1 MFRSLALGGGGVR
14 AGLHVGALTALE
26 SLRGSLVFPDGI
38 WGCSAGAV
46 LATAVAFKLSAAQ
59 VADLY
64 RSHMDISA
72 VIPTPKLSA
81 LADLATSKGMFSM
94 EIYERAIVTAFK
106 THGIDLTDKVIADA
120 PQPLYIVASNMTTH
134 NPTVFTK
141 QVRILDALRCSSC
154 LPILFQPQV
163 LYNHVYLDGGLFV
176 DCLSSL
182 APRDCLV
189 LHISDPGEKLYAS
202 ELETLPLST
211 YLHRIYRSMRGRPSA
226 PNVLWLQ
233 NSSVGLLQE
242 MTPEQKD
249 ALCAQGTS
257 QTLAFMSKRLAKERQ
272 ESIDGALAGK
282 VGEDGTGL

>member
-14 AGLHVGALTALE
+14 AGLHVGALKALE
-26 SLRGSLVFPDGI
+26 TTRGTLSFPDGV

-46 LATAVAFKLSAAQ
+46 LATAVAFNLNAAQ

-64 RSHMDISA
+64 RKHMDITS

-81 LADLATSKGMFSM
+81 LADLATTKGMFSM
-94 EIYERAIVTAFK
+94 DQYEQAIVTAFK
-106 THGIDLTDKVIADA
+106 THGIDLTDKTLADT
-120 PQPLYIVASNMTTH
+120 PQPLYIVASDMTTH

-176 DCLSSL
+176 DCLSSIV
-182 APRDCLV
+182 PSDCLV

-202 ELETLPLST
+202 ELDTLPLPT
-211 YLHRIYRSMRGRPSA
+211 YLYRIYRSLRGRPTSS
-226 PNVLWLQ
+226 NVLWLQ

-242 MTPEQKD
+242 MTSEQKD
-249 ALCAQGTS
+249 ALCEQGVS
-257 QTLAFMSKRLAKERQ
+257 QTLAFLSKRLLKEGDKSSRGTLPVVV
-272 ESIDGALAGK
+272 EEG
-282 VGEDGTGL
+282 GTGL

>member
-46 LATAVAFKLSAAQ
+46 LATAVAFNLSAAQ

-141 QVRILDALRCSSC
+141 HVRILDALRCSSC

-182 APRDCLV
+182 TPRDCLV

-257 QTLAFMSKRLAKERQ
+257 QTLAFMAKRLAKERQ
-272 ESIDGALAGK
+272 EPVDGALAGK

>member
-14 AGLHVGALTALE
+14 AGLHVRALNALE
-26 SLRGSLVFPDGI
+26 ATRGSLSFPDGL

-46 LATAVAFKLSAAQ
+46 LATAVAFNLTAAQ

-64 RSHMDISA
+64 RSHMDITS

-81 LADLATSKGMFSM
+81 LADLATTKGMFSM
-94 EIYERAIVTAFK
+94 DQYEQAIVTAFK
-106 THGIDLTDKVIADA
+106 THGVDLTDKTLADT
-120 PQPLYIVASNMTTH
+120 PQPLYIVASDMTTH

-182 APRDCLV
+182 VPADCLV

-202 ELETLPLST
+202 ELESLPLTT
-211 YLHRIYRSMRGRPSA
+211 YLYRIYRSMRGRPTA

-233 NSSVGLLQE
+233 NSSVSLLQE
-242 MTPEQKD
+242 MTPAQKD
-249 ALCAQGTS
+249 ALCEQGAS
-257 QTLAFMSKRLAKERQ
+257 QTLAFLSKRLPKEVEKSDR
-272 ESIDGALAGK
+272 GATSVVVEEG
-282 VGEDGTGL
+282 GIGL

>member
-14 AGLHVGALTALE
+14 AGLHVGALRALE
-26 SLRGSLVFPDGI
+26 AHRGSLVFPDGV

-59 VADLY
+59 IAGLY
-64 RSHMDISA
+64 HVHMDVSS

-81 LADLATSKGMFSM
+81 LADLATSKGLFTMDV
-94 EIYERAIVTAFK
+94 YERAIINAFK
-106 THGIDLTDKVIADA
+106 TYGIDLTDMVIADT
-120 PQPLYIVASNMTTH
+120 PQPLYIVASDMTTH

-154 LPILFQPQV
+154 LPIFFQPQV
-163 LYNHVYLDGGLFV
+163 LYNHVYLDGGVFV

-182 APRDCLV
+182 TPSDCLV

-202 ELETLPLST
+202 ELESMALTT
-211 YLHRIYRSMRGRPSA
+211 YFHRIYRSMRKAPTE

-233 NSSVGLLQE
+233 NSTISILQDIS
-242 MTPEQKD
+242 D
-249 ALCAQGTS
+249 AEKVALAGSGES
-257 QTLAFMSKRLAKERQ
+257 QTLAFLSKRAPQ
-272 ESIDGALAGK
+272 EVEKSVGGAPPVVVQEG
-282 VGEDGTGL
+282 GTRL